1 MNEQDEFAI
10 KFGIWLSDNCDTSAV
25 NDIWLY
31 YADNFSPVKKK
42 RTRELLKIFKDE
54 MDKEN

>member
-1 MNEQDEFAI
+1 MNEQDEFAV
-10 KFGIWLSDNCDTSAV
+10 KFGIWLSEKCDTSAV

-31 YADNFSPVKKK
+31 YADEFSTVKKK